1 MIATDSDA
9 WCSGAQSGDQEETG
23 TGEYAVRQH
32 RWHGPARGSL
42 NSRFFMDEEEKALFR
57 SIGERL
63 DKLDKVVAILERIEG
78 QQIML
83 KKEIEQEIK
92 EQPVVGSLASI
103 GQRLDKLDKVVAVLE
118 RIEGRQIVVKEE
130 IEQEIKEQPV
140 VGSFGSR
147 EK

>member
-1 MIATDSDA
+1 
-9 WCSGAQSGDQEETG
+9 
-23 TGEYAVRQH
+23 
-32 RWHGPARGSL
+32 
-42 NSRFFMDEEEKALFR
+42 MDEEEKALFR

-63 DKLDKVVAILERIEG
+63 DKLDKVVAILERVEG

-83 KKEIEQEIK
+83 KKESEIK
-92 EQPVVGSLASI
+92 DQPVVGSLASI
-103 GQRLDKLDKVVAVLE
+103 GERLDKLDKVLTVLE

-130 IEQEIKEQPV
+130 IEQEIKDQTV